1 MRQKLEKVIIGGS
14 LEAMLYAWRTQTKI
28 LVKEKKY
35 VFRFGEKFFPTTF
48 PDFDCDNPKRLS
60 SNLSFALSLGGL
72 MPYGGNIENVRIDK
86 NHIKVITKGNRRV
99 QIESEEIIHF
109 DKDLKDYWV
118 YDFFD
123 SRQMRAHTISEIFDD
138 TDQFVKK
145 INFYMSPRATNG
157 TTKDF
162 VGSSYL
168 SHKQLLSP
176 DYGPG
181 ISKIK
186 VMRML
191 KQAGLT
197 GPLSQVYKGKEYY
210 KRPKIEFYKRVV
222 AQAYKPLYDFNTIY
236 NIEQHE
242 EKAWKTFETLK
253 KKGEIL

>member
-1 MRQKLEKVIIGGS
+1 
-14 LEAMLYAWRTQTKI
+14 MLYAWRTQTKI

-35 VFRFGEKFFPTTF
+35 VFRFGEKFFPTIF

-72 MPYGGNIENVRIDK
+72 MPYGGNIENIRVNK

-99 QIESEEIIHF
+99 QIEAKEIIRF

-162 VGSSYL
+162 VGSSNL

-210 KRPKIEFYKRVV
+210 KRPKIEFHKRVV
-222 AQAYKPLYDFNTIY
+222 AQAYKPLYDFNTIH
-236 NIEQHE
+236 NMEQHE